1 MQMPEKFSVA
11 TDKWIL
17 KFIWNAKK
25 TAKTILEEKSWAC
38 IAHFKKS
45 VKLQ

>member
-25 TAKTILEEKSWAC
+25 TAKTILEEKKVELVLLILRS
-38 IAHFKKS
+38 
-45 VKLQ
+45 L